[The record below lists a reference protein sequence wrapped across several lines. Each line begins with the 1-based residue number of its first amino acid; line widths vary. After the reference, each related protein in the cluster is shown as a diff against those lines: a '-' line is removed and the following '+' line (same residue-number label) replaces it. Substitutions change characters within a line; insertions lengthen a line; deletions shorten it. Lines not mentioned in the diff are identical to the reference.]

1 MSRYWKLA
9 DAQQKHIFSLRMVLI
24 VLTVICLG
32 VGYGW
37 WSAPRDLNIHI
48 PPDLRSGSTRKWW
61 EIEPSSVYAFGLYIF
76 QQVNRWPTDGE
87 VDYDRNLNQLV
98 NYLTPSCK
106 TYLQSDFE
114 HRRNSGELRKRVR
127 GVYEIPGRGYVD
139 NPTLHVEQLSIDD
152 WTVNLDITAD
162 EYLGGERVKR
172 ALARYPLHIIRNDV
186 DQEKN
191 PFGMA
196 WDCYSGTPQRI
207 DVAPD
212 ELPRAGKGVSK

>member
-1 MSRYWKLA
+1 MSRFWKLA
-9 DAQQKHIFSLRMVLI
+9 DAQRAHILSLRIGVVVI
-24 VLTVICLG
+24 GVICLG

-61 EIEPSSVYAFGLYIF
+61 DTPPESVYSFGFYIF
-76 QQVNRWPTDGE
+76 QQFNRWPTNGE
-87 VDYDRNLNQLV
+87 ADYERNLFQLAS
-98 NYLTPSCK
+98 YLTPSCK
-106 TYLQSDFE
+106 AYLQNDFE
-114 HRRNSGELRKRVR
+114 LRRNSGELRKRVR
-127 GVYEIPGRGYVD
+127 GVYEIPGRGYGD
-139 NPTLHVEQLSIDD
+139 DPTLHVKQLSIND

-172 ALARYPLHIIRNDV
+172 ALARYPLHIVRNDV
-186 DQEKN
+186 DVEKN

-207 DVAPD
+207 DVTEEPAVGQG
-212 ELPRAGKGVSK
+212 AGK